1 MSRLIVI
8 FEIQMLNF
16 VKNNA
21 GKFTLNNKSFRFVG
35 ANVYE
40 LANVSA
46 ETAKLMIADA
56 AEAGF
61 TVLRFW
67 LFENRSADEQV
78 SRMNEL
84 CEAVKPFGIKLIVS
98 LADKWGYLQ
107 NYKIDDTWYES
118 GFRNSYIP
126 YIKSLASA
134 LADRDEI
141 MMWELI
147 NEPESGS
154 FDTFYNFIKEAASEF
169 KSVNR
174 NHLLSVGTV
183 GGIGDKF
190 GPVFSVFDKNNFRKL
205 YELETLDAVSLH
217 DYSYDSGVFERMNML
232 YRFRGETEKAKRY
245 SAIGRAVDK
254 PFSAIDKYMLGKG
267 KLFHFPFTLR
277 WLWNKYNRKDLSFA
291 GVIAKPVYIGE
302 TGFKNIAGRSRSRL
316 LDIYLKEVFAAG
328 AGGVMLWSFETQGG
342 NNDGH
347 DYGFGSGEGIGEVV
361 KNWNE
366 RLNG

>member
-1 MSRLIVI
+1 M
-8 FEIQMLNF
+8 QHF
-16 VKNNA
+16 VKNT
-21 GKFTLNNKSFRFVG
+21 GGRFTIDDKPFRFVG

-46 ETAKLMIADA
+46 DTARKMIADA

-67 LFENRSADEQV
+67 LFENKPVAEQIKKL
-78 SRMNEL
+78 NEI
-84 CEAVKPFGIKLIVS
+84 CDAVCPYGMKLIIS

-107 NYKIDDTWYES
+107 NYKIDEAWYEG
-118 GFRNSYIP
+118 GFRSSYIP
-126 YIKSLASA
+126 YIKGVTSA
-134 LADRDEI
+134 LKERDEI

-147 NEPESGS
+147 NEPESAG
-154 FDTFYNFIKEAASEF
+154 FETFYNFVKEAASEF

-217 DYSYDSGVFERMNML
+217 DYSYDSGVFERMDML

-254 PFSAIDKYMLGKG
+254 PFSAIDKFMMGKG
-267 KLFHFPFTLR
+267 KLFRFPLTLR

-302 TGFKNIAGRSRSRL
+302 TGFKNIPGRSRSRL
-316 LDIYLKEVFAAG
+316 LDIYLKEVFGAG

-366 RLNG
+366 RLKG